1 MNRLESF
8 SLQLLKTLG
17 YRLPLR
23 LLGIRNDCGF
33 CNGRLRAAY
42 QTALHDTSKCCWEL
56 RLPGAC
62 DGGQLCLFPAI
73 LRIHFFFGSLRF
85 RNRFNGQF
93 WECCRYGQGV
103 VDLMVPVLFCHDVLP
118 AIELAPEF
126 ISLAGDFLESS
137 ARD

>member
-1 MNRLESF
+1 MNRLEGF
-8 SLQLLKTLG
+8 SLQLLKTIG

-23 LLGIRNDCGF
+23 LFGIRNNNWLGD
-33 CNGRLRAAY
+33 GRLRATY
-42 QTALHDTSKCCWEL
+42 QTALHDASKSCWEL
-56 RLPGAC
+56 RLSRAS
-62 DGGQLCLFPAI
+62 DGRQLCLFPAI

-85 RNRFNGQF
+85 GNRFNGQF
-93 WECCRYGQGV
+93 WECCGYGQGV

-126 ISLAGDFLESS
+126 ISLAGDFLESR